1 MAINDFEDSN
11 KAKYSNLETKLSKL
25 LKRRISTS
33 FKLIYQVVINGK
45 IRHIVFKINMYRQT
59 LTKILMISST

>member
-25 LKRRISTS
+25 LKKRISTS
-33 FKLIYQVVINGK
+33 FQLIYQVVINGK
-45 IRHIVFKINMYRQT
+45 TQSIVFKFNMDR
-59 LTKILMISST
+59 